1 MDQSFFQRLTTP
13 ESFFNFFLVFPCW
26 RRDRCPLAVGSAMQS
41 PAIEA
46 LVSRISILE
55 SCEIFSSALASA
67 NGLLVRWEPV
77 ASARNSRSLLIASLV
92 SVPINTPT
100 VKNKIPIRISGP
112 ELFLFPPPLTLIKIS
127 PIISMA
133 PTSVIARSITLMSL
147 FRMCPISCAMT
158 PSSSLLSSVSRRPFE
173 IATFEFFGLV
183 PVANALRL
191 ISLMM

>member
-13 ESFFNFFLVFPCW
+13 ESFFNFFPC
-26 RRDRCPLAVGSAMQS
+26 RRRARCPLAVGSAMQS

-46 LVSRISILE
+46 LVSRTSILE

-77 ASARNSRSLLIASLV
+77 ASARYSRSLLIASLV
-92 SVPINTPT
+92 SVPIITPT
-100 VKNKIPIRISGP
+100 VKNKIPISISGP
-112 ELFLFPPPLTLIKIS
+112 ELLFLLPPPLTLIRIS

-147 FRMCPISCAMT
+147 FKMCPISCAMT
-158 PSSSLLSSVSRRPFE
+158 PSSSLLSSFSRRPFE
-173 IATFEFFGLV
+173 IATFELFGLV

>member
-1 MDQSFFQRLTTP
+1 MP
-13 ESFFNFFLVFPCW
+13 ESFFSFFLVFPCW
-26 RRDRCPLAVGSAMQS
+26 RRVTCPLAVGSAMQS

-77 ASARNSRSLLIASLV
+77 ASARYSRSLLIASLV
-92 SVPINTPT
+92 SVPINTPI